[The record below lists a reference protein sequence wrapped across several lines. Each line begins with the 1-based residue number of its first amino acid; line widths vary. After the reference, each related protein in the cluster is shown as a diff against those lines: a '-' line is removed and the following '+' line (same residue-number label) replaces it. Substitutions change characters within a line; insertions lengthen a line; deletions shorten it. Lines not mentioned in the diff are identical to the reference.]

1 MGILKFKTY
10 FDRDSKDDSTKV
22 KELIQDQIVQERSL
36 QETRAHATELESE
49 NEFLRKKV
57 ALLENENY
65 KLKENLSLIQKN
77 MADSV
82 GNSHHALNKLN
93 EVDSSFDG
101 LRQDS
106 KSILKD
112 ITGLESNMEY
122 TSKSS
127 IDIEEG
133 VNAILE
139 AIEGISTIAFQS
151 KMLSFNAS
159 VEAARAGEAGKGF
172 AVVAEEV
179 QKLATSTTELLENIK
194 DKTDY
199 FSNISKTLQESAQA
213 SLKMTQDVNT
223 KINNF
228 DESISGTTIK
238 NKDALND
245 ISATN
250 DEIFMSLAKIDHVIW
265 KINTYISI
273 IEEKPAFE
281 FVDHHN
287 CRLGKWYYNG
297 DGKNSFSHL
306 MSYSHIENDHAHVH
320 NGTKHIFDYLSNV
333 KENIEHITDGIN
345 EMERASEGV
354 FDGLDRILD
363 EKKRSA

>member
-1 MGILKFKTY
+1 MGILKFRKQH
-10 FDRDSKDDSTKV
+10 SKKVENEKV
-22 KELIQDQIVQERSL
+22 KTLIQEQIVQERTL
-36 QETRAHATELESE
+36 QENLERVNTLEVE
-49 NEFLRKKV
+49 NDFLKRKI

-65 KLKENLSLIQKN
+65 KLKEGLTNIQGN
-77 MADSV
+77 MGDSV
-82 GNSHHALNKLN
+82 ENSYQALEKLN
-93 EVDSSFDG
+93 EVDSSMDEI
-101 LRQDS
+101 RQDS
-106 KSILKD
+106 KEILDD
-112 ITGLESNMEY
+112 IMSLESNMEY

-127 IDIEEG
+127 TNIEEG

-179 QKLATSTTELLENIK
+179 QKLATSTTDLLNHIK
-194 DKTDY
+194 EKTDY
-199 FSNISKTLQESAQA
+199 FTTISKTLQESAQE
-213 SLKMTQDVNT
+213 SLRKTKDINT
-223 KINNF
+223 RIDNF
-228 DESISGTTIK
+228 NTTIADTTVK
-238 NKDALND
+238 NKNALND

-250 DEIFMSLAKIDHVIW
+250 DEIFMSLAKLDHVIW

-273 IEEKPAFE
+273 IEERPTFD

-287 CRLGKWYYNG
+287 CRLGKWYYQG
-297 DGKNSFSHL
+297 EGQESFSHL
-306 MSYSHIENDHAHVH
+306 SCFSHIESDHAHVH